1 MTPAE
6 MAELHRAEPTGLR
19 AWSEAEFSAM
29 LCASNALSVTCNT
42 GFAVG
47 QIILDEAELFLII
60 TKPEN
65 RKQGV
70 GRRILAT
77 FEQQAF
83 QNAVR
88 RIILEVADT
97 NTAARHFIA
106 QTGTN
111 RSQCVKTIIPSPTEA
126 MLMQSSWKNTCKK
139 QLKTQNKFFCFPQK
153 FVKNQLTI

>member
-6 MAELHRAEPTGLR
+6 MAQLHRAEPTGQR

-29 LCASNALSVTCNT
+29 LSASNALSVTCDA

-47 QIILDEAELFLII
+47 QVILDEAELFLIM
-60 TKPEN
+60 TKPEH

-70 GRRILAT
+70 GHRILAT

-97 NTAARHFIA
+97 NAAARALYSANGYQQIA
-106 QTGTN
+106 VRKNYYTFPNGSHADAIVMEKYLQ
-111 RSQCVKTIIPSPTEA
+111 KTAENTE
-126 MLMQSSWKNTCKK
+126 
-139 QLKTQNKFFCFPQK
+139 
-153 FVKNQLTI
+153 

>member
-1 MTPAE
+1 MTPTE
-6 MAELHRAEPTGLR
+6 MAELHRAEPTGQR

-60 TKPEN
+60 TKPEH

-97 NTAARHFIA
+97 NTAARTLYTANGYQQIA
-106 QTGTN
+106 VRKNYYTFPNGSHADAIVMEKYLQ
-111 RSQCVKTIIPSPTEA
+111 KTAE
-126 MLMQSSWKNTCKK
+126 NT
-139 QLKTQNKFFCFPQK
+139 Q
-153 FVKNQLTI
+153 

>member
-1 MTPAE
+1 MTPTE
-6 MAELHRAEPTGLR
+6 MAELHRAEPTGQR

-60 TKPEN
+60 TKPEH

-97 NTAARHFIA
+97 NTAARTLYTANGYQQIA
-106 QTGTN
+106 VRKNYYTFPNGSHADAIVMEKYLQ
-111 RSQCVKTIIPSPTEA
+111 KTAENTE
-126 MLMQSSWKNTCKK
+126 
-139 QLKTQNKFFCFPQK
+139 
-153 FVKNQLTI
+153 

>member
-6 MAELHRAEPTGLR
+6 MSELHRDEPTGPR

-47 QIILDEAELFLII
+47 QIILDEAELFLIM
-60 TKPEN
+60 TKPAH

-97 NTAARHFIA
+97 NTAARTLYTANGYQQIA
-106 QTGTN
+106 V
-111 RSQCVKTIIPSPTEA
+111 R
-126 MLMQSSWKNTCKK
+126 KNYFT
-139 QLKTQNKFFCFPQK
+139 FPNGSHADAIVMEKYLQK
-153 FVKNQLTI
+153 NS

>member
-6 MAELHRAEPTGLR
+6 MAELHRTEPTGQR

-60 TKPEN
+60 TKPEH

-97 NTAARHFIA
+97 NTAARTLYTANGYQQIA
-106 QTGTN
+106 VRKNYYTFPNGSHADAIVMEKYLQ
-111 RSQCVKTIIPSPTEA
+111 KTAENTE
-126 MLMQSSWKNTCKK
+126 
-139 QLKTQNKFFCFPQK
+139 
-153 FVKNQLTI
+153 

>member
-6 MAELHRAEPTGLR
+6 MAELHRAEPTGQR
-19 AWSEAEFSAM
+19 AWSETEFSAM
-29 LCASNALSVTCNT
+29 LCASNAVSVTCDA

-47 QIILDEAELFLII
+47 QVIVNEAELFLIM
-60 TKPEN
+60 TKPEH

-70 GRRILAT
+70 GHRILAT

-97 NTAARHFIA
+97 NEAARALYSANGYQQIA
-106 QTGTN
+106 VRKNYYTFPNGSHADAIVMAKHLQ
-111 RSQCVKTIIPSPTEA
+111 KTTE
-126 MLMQSSWKNTCKK
+126 NTD
-139 QLKTQNKFFCFPQK
+139 
-153 FVKNQLTI
+153 

>member
-6 MAELHRAEPTGLR
+6 MAQLHRAEPTGQR

-60 TKPEN
+60 TKPEH

-97 NTAARHFIA
+97 NTAARALYSANGYQQIA
-106 QTGTN
+106 VRKNYYTFPNGSHADAVVMEKHLQ
-111 RSQCVKTIIPSPTEA
+111 KTTE
-126 MLMQSSWKNTCKK
+126 NTE
-139 QLKTQNKFFCFPQK
+139 
-153 FVKNQLTI
+153 

>member
-6 MAELHRAEPTGLR
+6 MAELHRAEPTGQR

-29 LCASNALSVTCNT
+29 LSASNALSVTCDA

-47 QIILDEAELFLII
+47 QVIWDEAELFLII
-60 TKPEN
+60 TKPEH

-97 NTAARHFIA
+97 NAAARALYTVNGYQQIA
-106 QTGTN
+106 VRKNYYTFPNGSHADAIVMEKYLQ
-111 RSQCVKTIIPSPTEA
+111 KTTE
-126 MLMQSSWKNTCKK
+126 NTE
-139 QLKTQNKFFCFPQK
+139 
-153 FVKNQLTI
+153 

>member
-6 MAELHRAEPTGLR
+6 MAQLHRAEPTGQR

-29 LCASNALSVTCNT
+29 LCASNALTVTCNT

-77 FEQQAF
+77 FEQQAL
-83 QNAVR
+83 QNNIR
-88 RIILEVADT
+88 RIILEVAYS
-97 NTAARHFIA
+97 NVAARALYTSNGYQQIA
-106 QTGTN
+106 VRKNYYTFPSG
-111 RSQCVKTIIPSPTEA
+111 RRVDAIVMEKHLKKTAENTE
-126 MLMQSSWKNTCKK
+126 
-139 QLKTQNKFFCFPQK
+139 
-153 FVKNQLTI
+153 

>member
-6 MAELHRAEPTGLR
+6 MAELHRAEPTGQR
-19 AWSEAEFSAM
+19 AWSETEFSAM
-29 LCASNALSVTCNT
+29 LSASNAVSVTCDA

-47 QIILDEAELFLII
+47 QVIVDEAELFLIM
-60 TKPEN
+60 TKPEH

-70 GRRILAT
+70 GHRILAT

-97 NTAARHFIA
+97 NEAARALYSANGYQQIA
-106 QTGTN
+106 VRKNYYTFPNGSHADAIVMEKYLQ
-111 RSQCVKTIIPSPTEA
+111 KTAENTE
-126 MLMQSSWKNTCKK
+126 
-139 QLKTQNKFFCFPQK
+139 
-153 FVKNQLTI
+153 

>member
-6 MAELHRAEPTGLR
+6 MAELHRAEPTGQR
-19 AWSEAEFSAM
+19 AWSETEFSAM
-29 LCASNALSVTCNT
+29 LSASNAVSVTCDA

-47 QIILDEAELFLII
+47 QVIVDEAELFLIM
-60 TKPEN
+60 TKPEH

-70 GRRILAT
+70 GHRILAT

-97 NTAARHFIA
+97 NAAARALYSANGYQQIA
-106 QTGTN
+106 VRKNYYTFPNGSHADAIVMEKYLQ
-111 RSQCVKTIIPSPTEA
+111 KTAENTE
-126 MLMQSSWKNTCKK
+126 
-139 QLKTQNKFFCFPQK
+139 
-153 FVKNQLTI
+153 

>member
-6 MAELHRAEPTGLR
+6 MAELHRAEPTGQR

-29 LCASNALSVTCNT
+29 MSASNALSVTCDA

-47 QIILDEAELFLII
+47 QVILDEAELFLIM
-60 TKPEN
+60 TKPEH

-70 GRRILAT
+70 GHRILAT

-97 NTAARHFIA
+97 NAAARALYSVNGYQQIA
-106 QTGTN
+106 VRKNYYTFPNGSHADAIVMEKHLQ
-111 RSQCVKTIIPSPTEA
+111 KTAENTE
-126 MLMQSSWKNTCKK
+126 
-139 QLKTQNKFFCFPQK
+139 
-153 FVKNQLTI
+153 

>member
-1 MTPAE
+1 MTPTE
-6 MAELHRAEPTGLR
+6 MAELHRAEPTGQR
-19 AWSEAEFSAM
+19 AWSEAEFTAM

-60 TKPEN
+60 TKPEH

-97 NTAARHFIA
+97 NTAARTLYTANGYQQIA
-106 QTGTN
+106 VRKNYYTFPNGSHADAIVMEKYLQ
-111 RSQCVKTIIPSPTEA
+111 KTAENTE
-126 MLMQSSWKNTCKK
+126 
-139 QLKTQNKFFCFPQK
+139 
-153 FVKNQLTI
+153 

>member
-1 MTPAE
+1 MTPTE
-6 MAELHRAEPTGLR
+6 MAELHRAEPTGQR

-60 TKPEN
+60 TKPEH

-97 NTAARHFIA
+97 NTAARTLYTANGYQQIA
-106 QTGTN
+106 VRKNYYTFPNGSHADAIVMEKYLQ
-111 RSQCVKTIIPSPTEA
+111 KTA
-126 MLMQSSWKNTCKK
+126 
-139 QLKTQNKFFCFPQK
+139 
-153 FVKNQLTI
+153 

>member
-6 MAELHRAEPTGLR
+6 MAQLHRAEPTGQR

-77 FEQQAF
+77 FEQQAL
-83 QNAVR
+83 QNNIR
-88 RIILEVADT
+88 RIILEVAYS
-97 NTAARHFIA
+97 NVAARALYTSNGYQQIA
-106 QTGTN
+106 VRKNYYTFPSG
-111 RSQCVKTIIPSPTEA
+111 RRVDAIVMEKHLKKTAENTE
-126 MLMQSSWKNTCKK
+126 
-139 QLKTQNKFFCFPQK
+139 
-153 FVKNQLTI
+153 

>member
-1 MTPAE
+1 MTPTE
-6 MAELHRAEPTGLR
+6 MAELHRAEPTGQR

-77 FEQQAF
+77 FEQQAL
-83 QNAVR
+83 QNNIR
-88 RIILEVADT
+88 RIILEVAYS
-97 NTAARHFIA
+97 NVAARALYTSNGYQQIA
-106 QTGTN
+106 VRKNYYTFPSG
-111 RSQCVKTIIPSPTEA
+111 RRVDAIVMEKHLKKTAENTE
-126 MLMQSSWKNTCKK
+126 
-139 QLKTQNKFFCFPQK
+139 
-153 FVKNQLTI
+153 

>member
-6 MAELHRAEPTGLR
+6 MAELHRAEPTGQR
-19 AWSEAEFSAM
+19 AWSETEFSAM
-29 LCASNALSVTCNT
+29 LSASNAVSVTCDA

-47 QIILDEAELFLII
+47 QVIVDEAELFLIM
-60 TKPEN
+60 TKPEH

-70 GRRILAT
+70 GHRILAT

-97 NTAARHFIA
+97 NTAARALYSANGYQQIA
-106 QTGTN
+106 VRKNYYTFPNGSHADAIVMEKHLQ
-111 RSQCVKTIIPSPTEA
+111 KTAE
-126 MLMQSSWKNTCKK
+126 NT
-139 QLKTQNKFFCFPQK
+139 Q
-153 FVKNQLTI
+153 